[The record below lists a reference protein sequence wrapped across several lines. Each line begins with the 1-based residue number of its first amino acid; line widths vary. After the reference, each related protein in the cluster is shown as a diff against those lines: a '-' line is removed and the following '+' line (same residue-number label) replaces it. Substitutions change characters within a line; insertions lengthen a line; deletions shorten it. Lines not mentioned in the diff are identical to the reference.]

1 MGGEGKK
8 GEPTMTGEN
17 SDRFLMA
24 FNRIDQQMR
33 DSVGVRDYLSFYRLI
48 DQAKKK
54 NFLVKKYEDDLRAY
68 AVHGL

>member
-54 NFLVKKYEDDLRAY
+54 NFLVKKYKGDLRAY
-68 AVHGL
+68 AVPRL

>member
-1 MGGEGKK
+1 MDGEGKK

-54 NFLVKKYEDDLRAY
+54 NFLVKKYKGDLRAY
-68 AVHGL
+68 AVPRL

>member
-1 MGGEGKK
+1 
-8 GEPTMTGEN
+8 MTGEN

-54 NFLVKKYEDDLRAY
+54 NFLVKKYKGDLRAY
-68 AVHGL
+68 AVPRL